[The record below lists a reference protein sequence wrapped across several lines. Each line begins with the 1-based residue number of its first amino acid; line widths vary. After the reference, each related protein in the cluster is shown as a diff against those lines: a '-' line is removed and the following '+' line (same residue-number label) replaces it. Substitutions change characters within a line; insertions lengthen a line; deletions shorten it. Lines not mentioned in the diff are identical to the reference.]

1 VNSVDLTTSAAVAAF
16 CSRRGRARQTRP
28 QTSRASQ
35 LQASEPSSASTLS
48 VFADHVAVLE
58 SPFGPS
64 RKCRSG
70 SLMSAVEGEADTPD
84 HLKVTRSE
92 ASSSRALATSSAR
105 EPLANRRLLY
115 DEKRPPTFVGHPAA
129 SKFSSSATAEA
140 TLGALRA

>member
-1 VNSVDLTTSAAVAAF
+1 MADPKKCVWRHMNCLRSANMFMISLDLPRNWIVAGLQFGSELLLEEF
-16 CSRRGRARQTRP
+16 CNRI
-28 QTSRASQ
+28 
-35 LQASEPSSASTLS
+35 
-48 VFADHVAVLE
+48 
-58 SPFGPS
+58 
-64 RKCRSG
+64 
-70 SLMSAVEGEADTPD
+70 EGGADTPD

-115 DEKRPPTFVGHPAA
+115 DEKRLPTFVGHPAA

>member
-1 VNSVDLTTSAAVAAF
+1 MESRSSDRKLKPLPPDPGRHQDSAIAPELLLEEF
-16 CSRRGRARQTRP
+16 CNRI
-28 QTSRASQ
+28 
-35 LQASEPSSASTLS
+35 
-48 VFADHVAVLE
+48 
-58 SPFGPS
+58 
-64 RKCRSG
+64 
-70 SLMSAVEGEADTPD
+70 EGGADTPD

-115 DEKRPPTFVGHPAA
+115 DEKRLPTFVGHPAA